1 MTARP
6 TAPNPPETAAGQ
18 SLGAMP
24 CYTSSCGRVTLY
36 LGDCMDIMPTL
47 QAVDALVSDPPYG
60 IAWKHG
66 GSRGQWNRGE
76 GKRKITGKV
85 QPQSQT
91 ATIMGDAEPFDPRPL
106 LGIAPKCLL
115 WGAIHFSDKLPTS
128 RHWIVWDKHLANMG
142 TDFAEVDFAWT
153 NYKGNAVSHRQLWNG
168 CLVEGEERTNRN
180 GSTRC
185 HPTQKPIR
193 LMIFCMDR
201 LQIAEGETVLD
212 PYMGSGTTGVA
223 CLRTG
228 RRFIGIEKDPAHYAT
243 ALERITTE
251 LAQGDLFH
259 GCNREL

>member
-1 MTARP
+1 M
-6 TAPNPPETAAGQ
+6 NKKLESETPSDA
-18 SLGAMP
+18 LP
-24 CYTSSCGRVTLY
+24 CYASSCGRVTLY

-47 QAVDALVSDPPYG
+47 QGVDALVSDPPYG
-60 IAWKHG
+60 IAWQHG
-66 GSRGQWNRGE
+66 GNRGNW
-76 GKRKITGKV
+76 GGTGTSKITGKK
-85 QPQSQT
+85 QPVAQT
-91 ATIMGDAEPFDPRPL
+91 AAIMGDAEPFDPRPL
-106 LGIAPKCLL
+106 LEIAPKCLL
-115 WGAIHFSDKLPTS
+115 WGAIHFSDKLPIS
-128 RHWIVWDKHLANMG
+128 RHWIVWDKHLANNG

-153 NYKGNAVSHRQLWNG
+153 NHKGNAVSHRQLWNG

-228 RRFIGIEKDPAHYAT
+228 RRFVGIEKDPAHYAT
-243 ALERITTE
+243 ALERIKNE
-251 LAQGDLFH
+251 LAQGDLFLGH
-259 GCNREL
+259 NKEITGEVR